1 MLNQAYLIL
10 VSELSHCSKWNKATT
25 FATTDTKIYV
35 PVVTLST
42 NGKVKLLKQLKS
54 GFKITIYWNIYQ
66 LKVTR

>member
-1 MLNQAYLIL
+1 M
-10 VSELSHCSKWNKATT
+10 VSELSHCSKWNKATI